1 MLSKSS
7 PANSGPSANAT
18 TRSAGLYHFHAGIFP
33 TGSGDRSYGRRL
45 SDALVEVGH
54 PVTRQLLPGPYPDI
68 DPSSVLAAAVALSRL
83 PDGAAVLIDADT
95 LTGVA
100 GVLVAENRRLV
111 LVAVVS
117 APVWWNE
124 GEGVEQAIRRN
135 VALGALSQMHHVVI
149 EDASLQDSVASLG
162 IDGSDAGPI
171 RVVAADD
178 AVAVAALARV
188 SGIMD

>member
-1 MLSKSS
+1 MLSKPS
-7 PANSGPSANAT
+7 PANSDPSVNTT
-18 TRSAGLYHFHAGIFP
+18 TRPAGLYHFHAKIFP
-33 TGSGDRSYGRRL
+33 AEPGDRSYGHRL
-45 SDALVEVGH
+45 SDALVEAGH

-95 LTGVA
+95 LTGLA

-117 APVWWNE
+117 APVWWNK
-124 GEGVEQAIRRN
+124 GDGVEQAVRRN
-135 VALGALSQMHHVVI
+135 VALGALSQMRHVVI
-149 EDASLQDSVASLG
+149 EDAGLRDSVASLG
-162 IDGSDAGPI
+162 IDGSGTGPI
-171 RVVAADD
+171 RVVATDD
-178 AVAVAALARV
+178 AVAVAALVRL